1 MGSSS
6 LGHHMS
12 DTSDTPITSVSHST
26 DPVRAIFDNQ
36 TAWLF
41 RLATGSIHPP
51 ASSTR
56 LWHRDH
62 LQAART
68 GRTGVILSTPSQE
81 NSNPKALDQAL
92 DWLDSSG
99 CGDVLIWSAQPDL
112 ALDRQLQARGARD
125 SFAPHWMWRDLER
138 RLPPFT
144 PPENID
150 LSVATAADLTDLLA
164 NRSVPYVQSD
174 QLREMLRLTS
184 QCAPEPLVWIIV
196 ARETHR
202 LRRSTV
208 LGLTVVNLLSAGDDK
223 IAGLFNLG
231 VDSKARQRGIGTA
244 LTLAALALARDHGAL
259 GMGLNATPDGE
270 RVYWKLG
277 FHTIGHGQT
286 WFLPSVGLRHRPP
299 ADLVEQAEA
308 LASGATVGIDPA
320 IARVRAM
327 PNGETPITFAAR
339 YGHQEAARWL
349 IHHGAKAD
357 ILSLWKLGLRDE
369 SIALMADR
377 AYLARVAGFHATTPL
392 HDAVDLGDLEL
403 VEQLL
408 RAGADLSARDG
419 HDHATPLDWARVL
432 HRSEIEALLTVHD
445 PNLQDR

>member
-1 MGSSS
+1 MESSS
-6 LGHHMS
+6 LDHHMS
-12 DTSDTPITSVSHST
+12 DTSDTPITSALRST

-36 TAWLF
+36 AAWLF

-81 NSNPKALDQAL
+81 NPNPKALDQTL

-99 CGDVLIWSAQPDL
+99 CGDVLMWAAQPDL

-125 SFAPHWMWRDLER
+125 SFAPHWMWKDLER

-150 LSVATAADLTDLLA
+150 LSLATAADLTDLLA
-164 NRSVPYVQSD
+164 NRNVPYVQSD

-184 QCAPEPLVWIIV
+184 QCAPEPLVWIVV
-196 ARETHR
+196 ARETHC
-202 LRRSTV
+202 LLRSTV

-231 VDSKARQRGIGTA
+231 VDSKVRQRGIGTA
-244 LTLAALALARDHGAL
+244 LTLAALALAQDHGAI

-270 RVYWKLG
+270 RVYRKLG
-277 FHTIGHGQT
+277 FHTIGYGQT
-286 WFLPSVGLRHRPP
+286 WFLPSVGLRHRPK
-299 ADLVEQAEA
+299 AGVVEQAEA
-308 LASGATVGIDPA
+308 LASGATVRLDPEV
-320 IARVRAM
+320 ARLKAM

-339 YGHQEAARWL
+339 YGHQETAQWL
-349 IHHGAKAD
+349 LHHGATAD

-369 SIALMADR
+369 SIALMADQR
-377 AYLARVAGFHATTPL
+377 YLGRVAGFHATTPL

-403 VEQLL
+403 VGDLL

-419 HDHATPLDWARVL
+419 YHHATPLDWARVL

-445 PNLQDR
+445 PSPQDR